1 MRSLTM
7 REVRA
12 ALARLEPLLAREG
25 EVVVTRHG
33 RPVAKLVPVRPAGRK
48 KRMPSHAGL
57 RTAMPRLKTGS
68 ESLVRA
74 DRDGR

>member
-1 MRSLTM
+1 MRSLTI

-12 ALARLEPLLAREG
+12 ALARLEPLLAEEG
-25 EVVVTRHG
+25 EIVVTRHG
-33 RPVAKLVPVRPAGRK
+33 KPVARLLPIRRG
-48 KRMPSHAGL
+48 KRMPSHADL

-68 ESLVRA
+68 EVLIRA

>member
-1 MRSLTM
+1 MRSLTI
-7 REVRA
+7 REIRA

-25 EVVVTRHG
+25 EIVVTRHG
-33 RPVAKLVPVRPAGRK
+33 RPVARLLPIRRRRP
-48 KRMPSHAGL
+48 MPSHADL
-57 RTAMPRLKTGS
+57 RAAMPRLRAGS